1 MLDMKFLK
9 KRGVSSA
16 AWKGIF
22 SLEAA
27 EMQEKHPRVAKLV
40 ERISDRIRQARENNI
55 RDSAVYAAIDY
66 AYRVPFNQ
74 TTPTLVQ
81 NILSKKLD
89 AEGTLEAL
97 KKWGLDEKE
106 LFMEVPHPSDP
117 LKKVKMLNP
126 PVFFQILIPIVKAY
140 TTIRAAK
147 LFIDRN
153 TSPLLVF
160 SPLKQTERN
169 RVVCEVVTDLVEAI
183 STWYGYSEVLKDG
196 ITQALKYGV
205 MLAFTREEWDCE
217 TQEFDTGVTTIDG
230 KAIGKESTIKEGLRY
245 IMPHPTR
252 MYYDLQYPL
261 PTLNTDTGCEYTG
274 HWQVLR
280 YGDILDNR
288 KYWNRRKISIGCNW
302 FQQEYVGNFFAEVY
316 PCRLQYPP
324 IAPRQETREDRI
336 AMYSNNNRDHAVF
349 LTNHFEKIVPADWG
363 LGDYKHPLWTR
374 FIMASEDTVVWAGP
388 CAYNPTWFMG
398 YDYDSQAA
406 QQSSFALEA
415 IPFQD
420 HLGNLLTQMILTAKQ
435 NLGQVTYYDTNIV
448 NPEDVKALKNLG
460 ERYYRGQ
467 NFLPFDSMKAQ
478 RAGIKAGEA
487 FQSPQMP
494 YRDIGQL
501 VTIMSNILNL
511 MERVLQMSSQE
522 VGAAAQHYQSAQEI
536 SVMQNAST
544 NRIAFTGSG
553 IDSGIAGWKRQLYAG
568 TQAYAD
574 TDFTAEISADIP
586 ELQTI
591 LNELGFEAQFPGKQ
605 RIQVKGKRTALRIEG
620 FASNAPGS
628 PRQQNQALAQ
638 IIYQTVGAVSQNP
651 ELFQKVG
658 ADNIIRLLEDAAKL
672 SGAGNEFKLKVSQG
686 EDGGIGPDQIKQAM
700 AAMEQQIM
708 QKVGESVAKPAAES
722 AVKQEQQI
730 SALEQTVQQL
740 QSIYQLAQ
748 KLTDKNDLK
757 AQEAAQKM
765 QMDQIAFQ
773 AEEARKQQEH
783 ALEMQR
789 KQEAAALDA
798 NIASANAQAELQAAA
813 QKTAVELAATE
824 KKADAAVA
832 AVKAKKK
839 AAKASKPKEA

>member
-1 MLDMKFLK
+1 MPDMKFLA

-16 AWKGIF
+16 AWKAIF
-22 SLEAA
+22 TLEAS
-27 EMQEKHPRVAKLV
+27 ELKKLHPRAAKMV

-66 AYRVPFNQ
+66 AYKVPFNQ

-81 NILSKKLD
+81 NILSKKLSAD
-89 AEGTLEAL
+89 DTLKAL
-97 KKWGLDEKE
+97 KSWGLDEKE
-106 LFMEVPHPSDP
+106 LFLEVPHPTNP
-117 LKKVKMLNP
+117 LERVKMLNP

-147 LFIDRN
+147 LFNDRN
-153 TSPLLVF
+153 QSPLLPF
-160 SPLKQTERN
+160 NPLKPTEKN
-169 RVVCEVVTDLVEAI
+169 KVICEVVTDLVETI

-196 ITQALKYGV
+196 IIQALKYG
-205 MLAFTREEWDCE
+205 MMIAFTREEWDCE
-217 TQEFDTGVTTIDG
+217 KQEFDTGEVDING
-230 KAIGKESTIKEGLRY
+230 RAIGRKKTVKEGLRY

-261 PTLNTDTGCEYTG
+261 TTLNTDTGTEYLG

-288 KYWNRRKISIGCNW
+288 NYWNRKAIAIGTNW

-316 PCRLQYPP
+316 PCRLTYPP
-324 IAPRQETREDRI
+324 LAPRQETREDRV
-336 AMYSNNNRDHAVF
+336 AMYSNNNRDHACF

-363 LGDYKHPLWTR
+363 LGDYKHPVWTR
-374 FIMASEDTVVWAGP
+374 FIMAGEDTVVWASP
-388 CAYNPTWFMG
+388 CAYTPGWFMG

-448 NPEDVKALKNLG
+448 NPEDVKALQNLG
-460 ERYYRGQ
+460 ERYYRSQ

-478 RAGIKAGEA
+478 RAGIKAGDA

-501 VTIMSNILNL
+501 VTIMSNVLNL
-511 MERVLQMSSQE
+511 MERVMQMSSQE

-536 SVMQNAST
+536 GVTQAAST

-553 IDSGIAGWKRQLYAG
+553 IDSGVAGWKRQIYAG
-568 TQAYAD
+568 SQAYAD
-574 TDFTAEISADIP
+574 TDFTAEVSADIP
-586 ELQTI
+586 GLQMI
-591 LNELGFEAQFPGKQ
+591 LNELGFEAQFPGKPK
-605 RIQVKGKRTALRIEG
+605 IQVKGKRTALIIEG

-628 PRQQNQALAQ
+628 PRQQNQQLAQ

-651 ELFQKVG
+651 ELFQTVG

-672 SGAGNEFKLKVSQG
+672 SGSGNDFKLKVQQG
-686 EDGGIGPDQIKQAM
+686 QNGGGIGPDQIKEAM
-700 AAMEQQIM
+700 AALQQQIM
-708 QKVGESVAKPAAES
+708 QQVGESVAKPAAES
-722 AVKQEQQI
+722 AAKQEADIAQLQ
-730 SALEQTVQQL
+730 QTVESL
-740 QSIYQLAQ
+740 KGIFDLAQ
-748 KLTDKNDLK
+748 KITDKGAIK
-757 AQEAAQKM
+757 AQETAQQM
-765 QMDQIAFQ
+765 QIDQAKFA
-773 AEEARKQQEH
+773 AEEQRKQEEH

-789 KQEAAALDA
+789 KQEQAALDA
-798 NIASANAQAELQAAA
+798 SIAQANASIDLQA
-813 QKTAVELAATE
+813 KTAKTEVELAAIE
-824 KKADAAVA
+824 KKAEASAAA
-832 AVKAKKK
+832 IK
-839 AAKASKPKEA
+839 SKPKPKAKAAS

>member
-1 MLDMKFLK
+1 MLDMKFLA

-16 AWKGIF
+16 AWKAIF
-22 SLEAA
+22 TLEKA

-55 RDSAVYAAIDY
+55 RDSAVYAAIDF
-66 AYRVPFNQ
+66 AYRAPFNQ

-81 NILSKKLD
+81 NILSKKLSAD
-89 AEGTLEAL
+89 DTLKAL
-97 KKWGLDEKE
+97 KSWGLDEKE
-106 LFMEVPHPSDP
+106 LFLQVPHPTMAGQT
-117 LKKVKMLNP
+117 VQMLNP
-126 PVFFQILIPIVKAY
+126 PVFFQILIPVVKAY

-147 LFIDRN
+147 LFNDRN
-153 TSPLLVF
+153 TSPLLPF
-160 SPLKQTERN
+160 SPLKQTEKN
-169 RVVCEVVTDLVEAI
+169 RVICEVVTDLVETI
-183 STWYGYSEVLKDG
+183 STWYGYAEVLKDG

-217 TQEFDTGVTTIDG
+217 KQEFPTGDVDSKGRSNG
-230 KAIGKESTIKEGLRY
+230 KSETVKEGLRY

-261 PTLNTDTGCEYTG
+261 TTLNTDTGTEYLG

-288 KYWNRRKISIGCNW
+288 KYWNRRQIAVGTNW

-316 PCRLQYPP
+316 PCRLSYPP

-349 LTNHFEKIVPADWG
+349 LTNHFEKIIPADWG
-363 LGDYKHPLWTR
+363 LGDYKHPVWTR
-374 FIMASEDTVVWAGP
+374 FIMAGEETVVWASPG
-388 CAYNPTWFMG
+388 AYTSAWFIG

-406 QQSSFALEA
+406 QQSSFSLEA

-435 NLGQVTYYDTNIV
+435 NLAQVTYYDTNIV
-448 NPEDVKALKNLG
+448 NKEDVTSLKNLG
-460 ERYYRGQ
+460 ERFYRGF

-478 RAGIKAGEA
+478 RAGIKSSDA

-501 VTIMSNILNL
+501 VTIMSNVLNL
-511 MERVLQMSSQE
+511 MERVLQMSAQE

-536 SVMQNAST
+536 GVMQSAST

-553 IDSGIAGWKRQLYAG
+553 VDSGIAGWKRQIYQAS
-568 TQAYAD
+568 QAYAD
-574 TDFTAEISADIP
+574 TDFTAEVSADIP
-586 ELQTI
+586 QLQAI
-591 LNELGFEAQFPGKQ
+591 LNSLGFEAQFPGRQ

-638 IIYQTVGAVSQNP
+638 IIYQTIGAVSQNP

-658 ADNIIRLLEDAAKL
+658 SDNIIRLLEDAAKL
-672 SGAGNEFKLKVSQG
+672 SGSGNDFKLKVREGQ
-686 EDGGIGPDQIKQAM
+686 DGGVGPDQIKEAM
-700 AAMEQQIM
+700 TAMQQQIM
-708 QKVGESVAKPAAES
+708 QQVGESVAKPAAES
-722 AVKQEQQI
+722 AAKQEADIATLQ
-730 SALEQTVQQL
+730 QTVQQL
-740 QSIYQLAQ
+740 QGIYDLAA
-748 KLTDKNDLK
+748 KITDKGAIK
-757 AQEAAQKM
+757 AQETQQAM
-765 QMDQIAFQ
+765 QIKQ
-773 AEEARKQQEH
+773 AEFDAEQARKQQEH
-783 ALEMQR
+783 QLDLQR
-789 KQEAAALDA
+789 TQEKAALDA
-798 NIASANAQAELQAAA
+798 SIAEANANLDLQARAA
-813 QKTAVELAATE
+813 KTGAEVAAID
-824 KKADAAVA
+824 KKAEATADAIKSKPAPK
-832 AVKAKKK
+832 KAK
-839 AAKASKPKEA
+839 AAKE